1 MEKFK
6 KVLEEL
12 TELFVELAA
21 IAQVKLESVTSGR
34 VATLEECMTKEQALS
49 MKLRGLD
56 LKREEAQRELSFQ
69 DMSFSKILERLNDKD
84 REYIVPVFDG
94 LSRSIQLYQQINED
108 VTELIK
114 LKRRMIDKSLNKQ
127 GYIYESDGENSS
139 LDGQLTNTTV

>member
-12 TELFVELAA
+12 TAVFVELAS

-34 VATLEECMTKEQALS
+34 VATLEECMSKEQAIS

-56 LKREEAQRELSFQ
+56 LRREATQQELSF
-69 DMSFSKILERLNDKD
+69 DNLSFSKILERLSEEE
-84 REYIVPVFDG
+84 RMEIVPIFDG
-94 LSRSIQLYQQINED
+94 LSRSIQLYREINED

-127 GYIYESDGENSS
+127 GFIYESDGENSN
-139 LDGQLTNTTV
+139 LDGQLTDTTV

>member
-12 TELFVELAA
+12 TAVFVELAS

-34 VATLEECMTKEQALS
+34 VATLEECMSKEQAIS

-56 LKREEAQRELSFQ
+56 LRREATQQELGFQ
-69 DMSFSKILERLNDKD
+69 DMSFSKILEKLSEEERMD
-84 REYIVPVFDG
+84 IVPIFDG
-94 LSRSIQLYQQINED
+94 LSRSIQLYREINED
-108 VTELIK
+108 VVELIK

-127 GYIYESDGENSS
+127 GFIYESDGENSN
-139 LDGQLTNTTV
+139 LDGQLTDTTV